1 MISSMNSMN
10 LLNIHCGAGIKSY
23 VLFMLFFI
31 LVLSASRNTTY
42 SQKVFGFDMTD
53 PGNTEGFA
61 YNNSLDENGAEYYV
75 KYDAGM
81 FDQVFLIKDQGFI
94 CKIGFPTS
102 NRLRE
107 VYAELERVFG
117 APELILDEIPEDVP
131 VDDIDRIM
139 FAVSEGRASII
150 RYWYEERYFVKLQHT
165 HENLKVFISFLKS

>member
-1 MISSMNSMN
+1 MN
-10 LLNIHCGAGIKSY
+10 LLNIHCGTGIKPH
-23 VLFMLFFI
+23 VLLMLFFI
-31 LVLSASRNTTY
+31 LAVTPAGNTAY

-61 YNNSLDENGAEYYV
+61 FNNSLDENGAEYYV

-102 NRLRE
+102 NRLQD

-117 APELILDEIPEDVP
+117 VPELILDEIPEDVP
-131 VDDIDRIM
+131 VDDIDKIM
-139 FAVSEGRASII
+139 FAVSDGRASII
-150 RYWYEERYFVKLQHT
+150 RYWYEERYTVKLKHT
-165 HENLKVFISFLKS
+165 HENLKVFISFHKS